1 MSCVPDNDLKGRAGS
16 MRCANPLCRAESL
29 YFRSGSLH
37 TIDRI
42 DFKQADAAPRRQH
55 VIWLCG
61 ECSLRFVVETWRPP
75 GEQLRASA
83 ENTPQYRCDLA
94 A

>member
-1 MSCVPDNDLKGRAGS
+1 MQ
-16 MRCANPLCRAESL
+16 CANPLYRAEAL

-37 TIDRI
+37 AIDR
-42 DFKQADAAPRRQH
+42 FGHGGPGMEGREQY

-61 ECSLRFVVETWRPP
+61 ECSPRFVVETWRPP
-75 GEQLRASA
+75 GQQVQPLVDSRNGE
-83 ENTPQYRCDLA
+83 CDLA